1 MPLRDAESWM
11 TSSTCGLHR
20 FSAEDAVRIILVM
33 IVVQYDNKA
42 S

>member
-1 MPLRDAESWM
+1 VGIFFASVITILI
-11 TSSTCGLHR
+11 
-20 FSAEDAVRIILVM
+20 RIMLVM